1 MKNKESLIA
10 ASKKFGLKISTEE
23 TKYILLFR
31 RQNARQSHDRKTA
44 NKLFENVAQFKYL
57 GTTVTNQNLV

>member
-1 MKNKESLIA
+1 MK
-10 ASKKFGLKISTEE
+10 FDLKIDTEK

-31 RQNARQSHDRKTA
+31 HQNARQSHDRKTA
-44 NKLFENVAQFKYL
+44 NKLFENEVQFKYL